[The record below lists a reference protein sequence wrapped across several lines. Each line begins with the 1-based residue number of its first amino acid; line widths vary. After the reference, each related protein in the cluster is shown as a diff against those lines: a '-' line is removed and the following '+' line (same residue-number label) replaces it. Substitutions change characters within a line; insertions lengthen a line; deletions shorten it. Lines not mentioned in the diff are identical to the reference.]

1 MKKKL
6 IALLLA
12 SSMVFSVTACGG
24 SEEPKE
30 KQIEEKKEKKE
41 EKKGELDDLI
51 GVPLTEAMA
60 KFEELGYEATYFD
73 DGVDFTEFI
82 DSVKDD
88 YSVGELKVDEDK
100 KTVEVDLQLDAN
112 TKANEAEEALKEKL
126 SPENAWTAA
135 DRYAKDNFGDTVE
148 LNYLIGKIAE
158 EMEDENTWF
167 LKCEGKNNGEDVTY
181 EILVTGTNDA
191 PEVVNFNMY

>member
-1 MKKKL
+1 MKRKL

-12 SSMVFSVTACGG
+12 SSMVFSATACGE
-24 SEEPKE
+24 SEEPKG
-30 KQIEEKKEKKE
+30 KQTEEKKDIKKQ
-41 EKKGELDDLI
+41 GELDDLI
-51 GVPLTEAMA
+51 GIPLTEAMA
-60 KFEELGYEATYFD
+60 KFEELGYKATYFD

-88 YSVGELKVDEDK
+88 YSVGDLKVDEKK

-112 TKANEAEEALKEKL
+112 TEANEAKDALKEKL

-135 DRYAKDNFGDTVE
+135 ARYAKDNFGDAVE

-158 EMEDENTWF
+158 EMEDESTWF
-167 LKCEGKNNGEDVTY
+167 LKCEGKNNGEEVTY
-181 EILVTGTNDA
+181 EILVTGTNDS
-191 PEVVNFNMY
+191 PEVISFDMY

>member
-30 KQIEEKKEKKE
+30 KQTDAKKE
-41 EKKGELDDLI
+41 EKKDELDDLI
-51 GVPLTEAMA
+51 GVPLAEAMA
-60 KFEELGYEATYFD
+60 KFEELGYEATYLA

-112 TKANEAEEALKEKL
+112 TETNEAEEALKEKL

-167 LKCEGKNNGEDVTY
+167 LKCEGKNNGEDVAC

-191 PEVVNFNMY
+191 PEVVSFDMY